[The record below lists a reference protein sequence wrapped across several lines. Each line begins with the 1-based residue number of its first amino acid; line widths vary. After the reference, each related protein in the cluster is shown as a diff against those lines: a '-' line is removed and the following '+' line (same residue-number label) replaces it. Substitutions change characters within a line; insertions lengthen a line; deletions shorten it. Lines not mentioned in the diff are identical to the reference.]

1 MVLYASAAAAC
12 GALLVCAYVGWRWQ
26 QQRRRRRRIYT
37 DPDEELRTAGRR
49 SRLGVDDKAGRS
61 GGGGAAD
68 GEERRATTPMRVPVR
83 LAAAFER
90 FDTDHSG
97 FIDRRELRA
106 VLHHYGVDLSE
117 HGVLGVLARYDEQ
130 PNGQMELDEFAE
142 LVRDLEEGVLR
153 AEPTVRPP
161 VAAPSPPK
169 PPTSRYPPPPPPD
182 TTPERARSRQLR
194 QQLAKCTRAHIA
206 KLDVAELTKLIEDA
220 ERQGALGLAGQ
231 WATEGSAEL
240 RRAKAKL
247 AEAREAQE
255 ATALKTARQA
265 AEKEKAVRAKA
276 EAKAKA
282 KAAAAEKKAAAV
294 AAEAAAAAA
303 AAAEAMACLQAAT
316 AAATAPLRVVA
327 SRLPVQVVQAFDCF
341 DADHSGLIS
350 CAELHDAL
358 RHYGIDL
365 SGPGAAAV
373 LARYDD
379 TPDGQMDLSK
389 FAELVRDLDEGAI
402 RSTHTAKSGGAR
414 LEISLRRDSRGRFMI
429 KLERDEGGL
438 FVRSVDASDVDD
450 DRARLQPHDYIH
462 AIDHHA
468 ASGLELAAA
477 SEIMKRA
484 GEELVL
490 SLERPPSAPTA
501 VDTTAVTHT
510 TTTNRHA
517 AAGLPSTPRPAMV
530 DQGLHMDA
538 AKLHERGGKLPAQG
552 EAQRHR
558 AREAGLP
565 APEVARNEE
574 EETKGEAKEEA
585 KGEAHLRE
593 EDGYDDPQRTRAAH
607 RADEAREKLDCARR
621 LRTMHSELSTP
632 TATLPVSPV
641 TRLARPTPQP
651 SAPPHVP
658 PPEPPPVVPLPAV
671 SPPRAKVRWPDEQP
685 DVTPSAPSAS
695 TPLSSLPARTAR
707 AVISAVETTANATAG
722 AAAAPST
729 ALPLTKQ
736 LLIAT
741 GLSAVL
747 DRPAASAQLSFEMTA
762 AKVGCWQERAATKLE
777 PTKGA
782 AAGSADMTRAAMAG
796 SPITS
801 RSPTSQ
807 ATSSTL
813 SSPGGAG
820 VDVHKIDKPVA
831 EALNQSRLL
840 KFVVPLVQL
849 GVCDVCDAAEVTEE
863 DLVAMGMAELQRRR
877 YHEAVLRLPPP
888 AGSAPDSS
896 TGSGAQSQLPHQQ
909 LALIL
914 DAHKLDKPVADALT
928 RARLL
933 KFATPLV
940 QLGVCGVFDMAEVA
954 ERDLLAMGMSVLQQR
969 RFQKAVLLLPYTTA
983 TSALSSS
990 AKVPPS
996 DHALAA
1002 MHPSVMEWLERCR
1015 LASYAEGFSAL
1026 GVEELADLSEVTA
1039 DDLGA
1044 MGLPELQSRRFS
1056 ANRQRS
1062 PSEVADALN
1071 TAIEAKVGCKLAAS
1085 ISPASSA
1092 KMSAK
1097 MAAKEKAPDGNKA
1110 AGGAAGAAVPSS
1122 TASSSTALSRQASA
1136 SHPSRPAGAQAGAP
1150 AKLPQPSCG
1159 RDYFEQFGFDIGG
1172 RGSAK

>member
-1 MVLYASAAAAC
+1 
-12 GALLVCAYVGWRWQ
+12 
-26 QQRRRRRRIYT
+26 
-37 DPDEELRTAGRR
+37 
-49 SRLGVDDKAGRS
+49 
-61 GGGGAAD
+61 
-68 GEERRATTPMRVPVR
+68 
-83 LAAAFER
+83 
-90 FDTDHSG
+90 
-97 FIDRRELRA
+97 
-106 VLHHYGVDLSE
+106 
-117 HGVLGVLARYDEQ
+117 
-130 PNGQMELDEFAE
+130 
-142 LVRDLEEGVLR
+142 
-153 AEPTVRPP
+153 
-161 VAAPSPPK
+161 
-169 PPTSRYPPPPPPD
+169 
-182 TTPERARSRQLR
+182 
-194 QQLAKCTRAHIA
+194 
-206 KLDVAELTKLIEDA
+206 
-220 ERQGALGLAGQ
+220 
-231 WATEGSAEL
+231 
-240 RRAKAKL
+240 
-247 AEAREAQE
+247 
-255 ATALKTARQA
+255 
-265 AEKEKAVRAKA
+265 
-276 EAKAKA
+276 
-282 KAAAAEKKAAAV
+282 
-294 AAEAAAAAA
+294 
-303 AAAEAMACLQAAT
+303 
-316 AAATAPLRVVA
+316 
-327 SRLPVQVVQAFDCF
+327 
-341 DADHSGLIS
+341 
-350 CAELHDAL
+350 
-358 RHYGIDL
+358 
-365 SGPGAAAV
+365 
-373 LARYDD
+373 
-379 TPDGQMDLSK
+379 
-389 FAELVRDLDEGAI
+389 
-402 RSTHTAKSGGAR
+402 
-414 LEISLRRDSRGRFMI
+414 
-429 KLERDEGGL
+429 
-438 FVRSVDASDVDD
+438 
-450 DRARLQPHDYIH
+450 
-462 AIDHHA
+462 
-468 ASGLELAAA
+468 
-477 SEIMKRA
+477 
-484 GEELVL
+484 
-490 SLERPPSAPTA
+490 
-501 VDTTAVTHT
+501 
-510 TTTNRHA
+510 
-517 AAGLPSTPRPAMV
+517 
-530 DQGLHMDA
+530 MDA

-632 TATLPVSPV
+632 TATLPVAPV

-695 TPLSSLPARTAR
+695 TPLSALPARTTR

-820 VDVHKIDKPVA
+820 VDVQKIEKPVA

-888 AGSAPDSS
+888 AGSPPDSS
-896 TGSGAQSQLPHQQ
+896 TGSGAQPQLPHQQ

-969 RFQKAVLLLPYTTA
+969 RFQKAVLLLPYTTTA
-983 TSALSSS
+983 SALSSS
-990 AKVPPS
+990 AKAPPS

-1044 MGLPELQSRRFS
+1044 MGLPELQVRRFS

-1085 ISPASSA
+1085 IRPTSSA

-1097 MAAKEKAPDGNKA
+1097 MAAKEKASDGNKA

-1136 SHPSRPAGAQAGAP
+1136 SHPSRPAGAP
-1150 AKLPQPSCG
+1150 ATLPQPSCG
-1159 RDYFEQFGFDIGG
+1159 RAYFEQFGFDIGG